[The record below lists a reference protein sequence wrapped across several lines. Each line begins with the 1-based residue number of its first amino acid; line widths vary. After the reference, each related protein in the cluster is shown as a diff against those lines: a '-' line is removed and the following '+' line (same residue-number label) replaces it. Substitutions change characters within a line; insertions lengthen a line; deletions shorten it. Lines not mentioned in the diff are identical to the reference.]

1 MLTNYVSTCYVPSQ
15 SVGGVWDKFESGPE
29 GARMRKD
36 WEKSR
41 QAAMLRSL
49 AICVSCGAVLAMAW
63 LVLLEDGQVGVPVA
77 ALIPTVLV
85 IAGIMLP
92 RPLLAFVV
100 AVSLAALVLM
110 HDDTSGFANT
120 ADPVILGSISLV
132 AAGIGA
138 SLRGFLVATPHSDGA
153 LPKIEPGVTV
163 NGQAHLPVSTQIP
176 DNALDQQLAKLSR
189 RERDVVRLVLEG
201 RSTRD
206 IGTALFISERTV
218 ETHLANIYNKI
229 DVHSRSELV
238 KRLLD
243 RIQIAPLP

>member
-1 MLTNYVSTCYVPSQ
+1 
-15 SVGGVWDKFESGPE
+15 
-29 GARMRKD
+29 
-36 WEKSR
+36 
-41 QAAMLRSL
+41 
-49 AICVSCGAVLAMAW
+49 VSCGAVIATAW
-63 LVLLEDGQVGVPVA
+63 LALSDGQVGVPVA
-77 ALIPTVLV
+77 ALIPTILV
-85 IAGIMLP
+85 IAGILLP

-110 HDDTSGFANT
+110 HDETTGLAPM
-120 ADPVILGSISLV
+120 ADPVILGAISLV

-138 SLRGFLVATPHSDGA
+138 SLRGFLVESPHSDVA
-153 LPKIEPGVTV
+153 VPKIQAGVAL
-163 NGQAHLPVSTQIP
+163 NGQAHVPVSTQIP

-206 IGTALFISERTV
+206 IGSALFISERTV

>member
-1 MLTNYVSTCYVPSQ
+1 
-15 SVGGVWDKFESGPE
+15 
-29 GARMRKD
+29 MRKD

-49 AICVSCGAVLAMAW
+49 AICVSCGAVIAVAW
-63 LVLLEDGQVGVPVA
+63 LVLLQGEVGVPVA
-77 ALIPTVLV
+77 ALIPTILV
-85 IAGIMLP
+85 IAGILLP

-110 HDDTSGFANT
+110 HNDTSGLAPM
-120 ADPVILGSISLV
+120 ADPVILGAISLV

-138 SLRGFLVATPHSDGA
+138 WLRGFLVEPPHSNVA
-153 LPKIEPGVTV
+153 VPKIEQDVTV
-163 NGQAHLPVSTQIP
+163 NGHAHAAISTQVP

-206 IGTALFISERTV
+206 IGSALFISERTV